1 MRVSEVCMKERIIE
15 AAMEEMQIHS
25 LRFTMEDITRRLHI
39 GRNSLYKIVPSKE
52 ALILNMIEYKIAE
65 FKSKEAEILSEE
77 KNVDDKLLKLMGLY
91 TDTFGLIGNHIGK
104 DLENMYPKV
113 WDIWQKFHQDTIK
126 NTIELIKNGMDSGE
140 YNKLKLGVIE
150 ECLRVVFLA
159 IVNPAFLS
167 RNKIFYEEAVET
179 LGRLILY
186 GLKKR

>member
-1 MRVSEVCMKERIIE
+1 MKERIIE

-91 TDTFGLIGNHIGK
+91 TDTFGLI
-104 DLENMYPKV
+104 
-113 WDIWQKFHQDTIK
+113 
-126 NTIELIKNGMDSGE
+126 LIS
-140 YNKLKLGVIE
+140 
-150 ECLRVVFLA
+150 
-159 IVNPAFLS
+159 S
-167 RNKIFYEEAVET
+167 IFACTNVPSC
-179 LGRLILY
+179 INF
-186 GLKKR
+186 